1 LAAGALDGV
10 AGVAGVAI
18 FASVAVFSA
27 FVPVEVV
34 SVLACV
40 SATAAGF
47 GLSVLGASAF
57 GAVLAVLDVFAPV
70 PVCAVEGEV
79 EDVAVFGAA
88 LAATEDVDDVLAGVA
103 GVLAASAFT
112 AGLAFFA
119 VVLRAGFGLA
129 AAVDARDVG
138 FSAGFSPLELGVF
151 AFATLRTFPILVISK
166 AVFYNLRQ
174 HLGWS
179 SR

>member
-10 AGVAGVAI
+10 AGVAV

-27 FVPVEVV
+27 FVLVEVV

-40 SATAAGF
+40 SATVAGF

-70 PVCAVEGEV
+70 PVCEV

-103 GVLAASAFT
+103 GVWAASAFT

-151 AFATLRTFPILVISK
+151 AFATLGTFPILVMYK

-179 SR
+179 SS